1 MSRYPSYVVGVDD
14 APFDRR
20 HRGDVD
26 VVGAIFNG
34 PRLEGVVRG
43 KVRRDGRNATSK
55 LAAMIGES
63 RFAPSLQA
71 VLLQG
76 VTLAGFN
83 VVDLPALSERLSL
96 PVIAVSRRRPDL
108 KRIRRALLTSVRGG
122 RRKWRLIERLEP
134 PRQCGEVYVQHVGLA
149 WRETVAL
156 IEAFA
161 KYSYLPEPVRTA
173 HLIAGALV
181 HGESRHRA

>member
-1 MSRYPSYVVGVDD
+1 MSRYPSYVVGIDD
-14 APFDRR
+14 APFERC

-34 PRLEGVVRG
+34 PRLEGVLRG
-43 KVRRDGRNATSK
+43 KVRRDGRNATEK

-63 RFAPSLQA
+63 RFAPSLKA

-83 VVDLPALSERLSL
+83 VVDLHALSAALAL
-96 PVIAVSRRRPDL
+96 PVVAVSRRRPDL
-108 KRIRRALLTSVRGG
+108 NRIRHALLNSVPGG
-122 RRKWRLIERLEP
+122 RRKWRLIESLDP
-134 PRQCGEVYVQHVGLA
+134 PRKCLSVYVQAVGLG
-149 WRETVAL
+149 WRETQAL
-156 IEAFA
+156 IDAFA
-161 KYSYLPEPVRTA
+161 VHSDLPEPLRTA